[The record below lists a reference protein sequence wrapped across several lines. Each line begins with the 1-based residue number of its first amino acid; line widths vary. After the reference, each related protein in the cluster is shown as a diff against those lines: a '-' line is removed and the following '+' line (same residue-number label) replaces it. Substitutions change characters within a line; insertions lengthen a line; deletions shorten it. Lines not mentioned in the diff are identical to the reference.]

1 VMAFAEA
8 IGTPVAA
15 RRLWPYTATNAVNA
29 ASRPPQPPGENSTG
43 RLMVPTIEVAGT
55 WDDFVRK
62 ELLAYQRRVEPKSHH
77 RLYQVDGVWHMS
89 GDDDGVQSFM
99 YIASRMG
106 LDPDVPKAMSEGPSY
121 LPTVRDAFDRLVR
134 WVERHEVPPPTRVLM
149 PGETLR

>member
-1 VMAFAEA
+1 
-8 IGTPVAA
+8 
-15 RRLWPYTATNAVNA
+15 
-29 ASRPPQPPGENSTG
+29 
-43 RLMVPTIEVAGT
+43 MVPTIEVAGT
-55 WDDFVRK
+55 WDDFVLR
-62 ELLAYQRRVEPKSHH
+62 ELLAYQRRVEPKTNH

-134 WVERHEVPPPTRVLM
+134 WVERGEAPPLSQTVKPQEKLK
-149 PGETLR
+149 